1 MRDIEV
7 PSSRVRSVI
16 GVALLVLAA
25 TVAACA
31 PARIDLD
38 AGVRERLPSASVV
51 HVVVFPA
58 EPPPLMTAKAVAT
71 GSLFGPIG
79 GGIAGARAAAV
90 GKELMAKHNVEDLSA
105 QLAKAVTDELKATL
119 PNLERA
125 TEPPA
130 GQSVDD
136 LRQAGLRPLVL
147 DINAGGII
155 MYYSSNWA
163 RYRLTYNGRVR
174 LVDTEQGRVLWQ
186 GVCKLRGADDPAQG
200 PTLDDLEAADGIAYR
215 RLISE
220 ATSACTAE
228 LLKQFRGQAP
238 RE

>member
-1 MRDIEV
+1 LAGTVAVLNRKLVCRAI
-7 PSSRVRSVI
+7 SV
-16 GVALLVLAA
+16 LLLAG

-38 AGVRERLPSASVV
+38 PRVREQLPSASVV

-58 EPPPLMTAKAVAT
+58 EPPPLMTAKAIAT

-90 GKELMAKHNVEDLSA
+90 GKELMAKHNGEDLSA
-105 QLAKAVTDELKATL
+105 QLANTVADELKAML
-119 PNLERA
+119 PNLKRA
-125 TEPPA
+125 PETPA
-130 GQSVDD
+130 GQGVDD
-136 LRQAGLRPLVL
+136 LRQANLRPFVL
-147 DINAGGII
+147 DVKAGGII
-155 MYYSSNWA
+155 MYYASNWA

-186 GVCKLRGADDPAQG
+186 GVCNLKGADDPAQG
-200 PTLDDLEAADGIAYR
+200 PTLDELEAADGVAYR
-215 RLISE
+215 RLITE
-220 ATSACTAE
+220 TASACAAE
-228 LLKQFRGQAP
+228 LLKQFHGQAP

>member
-1 MRDIEV
+1 
-7 PSSRVRSVI
+7 VI
-16 GVALLVLAA
+16 GIALSLLAA

-38 AGVRERLPSASVV
+38 ARVREQLPTASIV
-51 HVVVFPA
+51 HVVVFPS

-90 GKELMAKHNVEDLSA
+90 GRDLAAKQNSEDLST
-105 QLAKAVTDELKATL
+105 QLANALGDELKATL
-119 PNLERA
+119 PNLAWA
-125 TEPPA
+125 TEFPT
-130 GQSVDD
+130 GWGGDD
-136 LRQAGLRPLVL
+136 LRHGDLRPFVL
-147 DINAGGII
+147 DIRAGGGII
-155 MYYSSNWA
+155 YYASNWA
-163 RYRLTYNGRVR
+163 RYRLTYSARVR

-186 GVCKLRGADDPAQG
+186 GVCKLKGADDPAQG
-200 PTLDDLEAADGIAYR
+200 PTLDELEANDGVAYR
-215 RLISE
+215 RLMTE
-220 ATSACTAE
+220 ATSACTVE